1 MGRAAAPRS
10 DAAASR
16 SDVAGASGAAGGASD
31 QPLVARFEVEGAL
44 DLRLTLGPLRHG
56 GPDPTIRFRPD
67 GVWLARRTEAGA
79 ATLHLSEAREAEEC
93 VAVVAEAWGP
103 GAALAI
109 EAVPGLAGLLDQP
122 ELLIPRH
129 PLIAELTRRL
139 PGLRLTR
146 TGQLLPALIPAVLG
160 QKVTA
165 IEMIRGNALLLAR
178 LGEPAPGPGTAL
190 GLRVPPT
197 GPSIATLPY
206 FEFHPMGV
214 ERRRADVLRSLGA
227 REASIE
233 ALMRGSPGEAY
244 SRLQS
249 FPGVGPWTA
258 AEACR
263 LAFGD
268 PDAISLG
275 DAHTPDLV
283 AWALAGEPRA
293 DDDRMLEI
301 LAPYPG
307 QRARVV
313 TLLEAARIGIPRFG
327 PRFSPRRIDRI

>member
-1 MGRAAAPRS
+1 VTPRQARPERLAAGG
-10 DAAASR
+10 AAS
-16 SDVAGASGAAGGASD
+16 GASD
-31 QPLVARFEVEGAL
+31 QPLVARFEVEGPL

-79 ATLHLSEAREAEEC
+79 ATLHLSEAREGADC

-103 GAALAI
+103 GATLAV

-129 PLIAELTRRL
+129 PLIAELTRRF

-146 TGQLLPALIPAVLG
+146 TGQLLTALIPAVLG

-190 GLRVPPT
+190 GLRVPPS
-197 GPSIATLPY
+197 GARLSALPY
-206 FEFHPMGV
+206 FELHSMGV
-214 ERRRADVLRSLGA
+214 ERRRADVLRRVGA
-227 REASIE
+227 RETSIE
-233 ALMRGSPGEAY
+233 ALMRGSPAEA
-244 SRLQS
+244 SARLQS
-249 FPGVGPWTA
+249 VPGVGPWTA

-293 DDDRMLEI
+293 DDDRMVEI

-313 TLLEAARIGIPRFG
+313 ALLEAARIGIPRFG